1 MKCGLLTRECD
12 DEERQMDHLM
22 YNKIIDVF
30 MACGSIT
37 DTAHRMKVSEERVRR
52 TLITEGLWS
61 SRSSDAIGKLYRE
74 GKIVPEIAKAL
85 SMSEKNVQ
93 SYVPYSRGMYGGE
106 RTDTAKRSDAY
117 RKRMRRAAEKMGKK
131 DSERKQAGRNGA
143 DSGDD
148 GKDRTGKDRAG
159 KTVKSKRKKKGEADM
174 RKTAIRRTRKQS
186 SKTVKGNYGIW
197 NSVLGER
204 KLELPEEPSLNNA
217 SVYKVRFELVGSFD
231 NPKDQ
236 DMAMP
241 EAERLE
247 LLYYAKAERAIAR
260 EVLLPGRMNLH
271 ALHYLIQRLFGWQ
284 DSHLHNFALHPEV
297 FCDMTGETVAGWLSL
312 CGKLLQ
318 FPTDGG
324 DDLFGGEEYQPGM
337 SVKNWLRKKCLT
349 QYRYII
355 ADEME
360 DLYDREIND
369 FRERFPWV
377 TDRMSLEDVVSKIAF
392 EADLNTLAEWL
403 TLHELLPAFRELYYL
418 YDYGD
423 GWCVRISMMEKY
435 DRKTNADLCED
446 GWELEDIFTAK
457 DMLKKYRYVA
467 DKSMQSGWDKKTV
480 FDTGV
485 DDGVVRN
492 GGSAGNGDKR
502 LVVRYE
508 GGLEAASDPDFRF
521 ENEVDET
528 LREVL
533 ASVDVNRQPLCTLV
547 DGLGVLDDVG
557 GVYGMLEFYRT
568 INGDDAEEK
577 REAKEWARM
586 LGWTG
591 RMTKAGNMV

>member
-1 MKCGLLTRECD
+1 
-12 DEERQMDHLM
+12 MDHRM

-37 DTAHRMKVSEERVRR
+37 DTAHRLKVSEERVRR
-52 TLITEGLWS
+52 TLITEGLWE
-61 SRSSDAIGKLYRE
+61 SRTSAAIVKLYQE
-74 GKIVPEIAKAL
+74 GKSVSEIAKTL
-85 SMSEKNVQ
+85 VMSEKNVQ

-106 RTDTAKRSDAY
+106 KTETAKRSDAY
-117 RKRMRRAAEKMGKK
+117 RKRMRKAAEKMGEK
-131 DSERKQAGRNGA
+131 DGERKQAGRNGE
-143 DSGDD
+143 DSNSG
-148 GKDRTGKDRAG
+148 GNDRLAKASESSG
-159 KTVKSKRKKKGEADM
+159 KKKGETDM
-174 RKTAIRRTRKQS
+174 RRTVVRRTQKRMRKA
-186 SKTVKGNYGIW
+186 VKGNYDIW
-197 NSVLGER
+197 NDFWGER
-204 KLELPEEPSLNNA
+204 KLEWPTEPSLNNA

-247 LLYYAKAERAIAR
+247 LLYYAKAESAIAR
-260 EVLLPGRMNLH
+260 EVLLPGCMNLH

-284 DSHLHNFALHPEV
+284 DSHLHNFALHPEI

-312 CGKLLQ
+312 CGTLLQ
-318 FPTDGG
+318 FPTDDGNY
-324 DDLFGGEEYQPGM
+324 LFEGEDYQPGM
-337 SVKNWLRKKCLT
+337 SVKSWLRKKYLT
-349 QYRYII
+349 QYRYIT
-355 ADEME
+355 ADEMK
-360 DLYDREIND
+360 DRNDWEINYL
-369 FRERFPWV
+369 RKRFPWV
-377 TDRMSLEDVVSKIAF
+377 TDRMALEDVVSKVSF
-392 EADLNTLAEWL
+392 DADLNTLVEWL

-435 DRKTNADLCED
+435 DRKTNADLAAD
-446 GWELEDIFTAK
+446 GWELVDILDTK
-457 DMLKKYRYVA
+457 DMLKKYRYTLDCEKA
-467 DKSMQSGWDKKTV
+467 
-480 FDTGV
+480 
-485 DDGVVRN
+485 VRSVPVYREGIEAAR
-492 GGSAGNGDKR
+492 GGSQ
-502 LVVRYE
+502 YE

-521 ENEVDET
+521 ENEVDEA

-547 DGLGVLDDVG
+547 DGLGVMDDVG

-568 INGDDAEEK
+568 INGDDPEEK

>member
-1 MKCGLLTRECD
+1 
-12 DEERQMDHLM
+12 MDHKM
-22 YNKIIDVF
+22 YDKIIDVF

-37 DTAHRMKVSEERVRR
+37 DTAHRLKVSEERVRR
-52 TLITEGLWS
+52 TLITEGLWES
-61 SRSSDAIGKLYRE
+61 KTSAAIGKLYRK
-74 GKIVPEIAKAL
+74 GKTVPEIARTL
-85 SMSEKNVQ
+85 VISEKNVQ

-117 RKRMRRAAEKMGKK
+117 RKRMRKAAEKMGEKE
-131 DSERKQAGRNGA
+131 SERKQADRNGVDR
-143 DSGDD
+143 DSRGKDRAV
-148 GKDRTGKDRAG
+148 KDRTGKNRAG
-159 KTVKSKRKKKGEADM
+159 KAAKLKRKKEGETDMRRTAIRRIQKRMRKTVKS
-174 RKTAIRRTRKQS
+174 
-186 SKTVKGNYGIW
+186 NYGIW

-204 KLELPEEPSLNNA
+204 KLELPEKPSLNNA
-217 SVYKVRFELVGSFD
+217 SVYKVRFELVGTFD
-231 NPKDQ
+231 SPKDP
-236 DMAMP
+236 DMALP
-241 EAERLE
+241 EADRLE
-247 LLYYAKAERAIAR
+247 LLYFAKAKRAIAR

-297 FCDMTGETVAGWLSL
+297 FCDMSGETVGGWLGL

-318 FPTDGG
+318 FPTDDG
-324 DDLFGGEEYQPGM
+324 DCLFEGEYYQPGM
-337 SVKNWLRKKCLT
+337 SVKNWLRKRYLT
-349 QYRYII
+349 QYRYITV
-355 ADEME
+355 DEME
-360 DLYDREIND
+360 DRYDWEIND
-369 FRERFPWV
+369 FKARFPWV
-377 TDRMSLEDVVSKIAF
+377 TDQMSLEDVVSKITF
-392 EADLNTLAEWL
+392 EADLNTLVEWL

-435 DRKTNADLCED
+435 DRKTNADLREG
-446 GWELEDIFTAK
+446 GWELVDIFTAK
-457 DMLKKYRYVA
+457 DMLEKYRYTL
-467 DKSMQSGWDKKTV
+467 DR
-480 FDTGV
+480 TGT
-485 DDGVVRN
+485 
-492 GGSAGNGDKR
+492 GGS
-502 LVVRYE
+502 VRYE
-508 GGLEAASDPDFRF
+508 GGLEEASDPDFRF
-521 ENEVDET
+521 KNEVDEE

-568 INGDDAEEK
+568 INGDDTEEK